1 MTDVKLS
8 KSNDKIKAYLLS
20 HPNSFMEPLR
30 FEDGTRDDQICILQE
45 AFRLH
50 IDMGW
55 KGSERKDLE
64 GSSNHQNY
72 KSNNLG

>member
-50 IDMGW
+50 IDMG
-55 KGSERKDLE
+55 
-64 GSSNHQNY
+64 
-72 KSNNLG
+72 